1 MCGAFYFLP
10 MNVSKQTKLINYLRG
25 FATEERWQKIEEVV
39 QQRTRHVTVVL
50 EDIYQP
56 HNASAVLRSCDGFG
70 IQDVHIIENNNQFE
84 ASSQVTIGADQ
95 WLSLSRYKQPNTD
108 NTEACFNYLKEKGY
122 RVIATSPHEDDVN
135 LNDLPI
141 TDKTALVFGTELDGI
156 SERAKELADGFVKI
170 PMAGFSE
177 SFNISVSAAVCLYN
191 LTRRLR
197 TSNVNWKLTEEE
209 MEALK
214 LDWLKQSIKA
224 GEQLERTFLENRS
237 A

>member
-1 MCGAFYFLP
+1 MDT
-10 MNVSKQTKLINYLRG
+10 SKRTELINYLRD
-25 FATEERWQKIEEVV
+25 FATKARWQKIEEVV
-39 QQRTRHVTVVL
+39 QHRTRHLTVVV

-70 IQDVHIIENNNQFE
+70 IQDVHIIENSNRFE

-95 WLSLSRYKQPNTD
+95 WLTLSRYKQPNTD
-108 NTEACFNYLKEKGY
+108 NTELCFNHLKKRGY
-122 RVIATSPHEDDVN
+122 KIIATSPHEQDVN

-141 TDKTALVFGTELDGI
+141 TERTALVFGTELDGI

-191 LTRRLR
+191 LTRRLKA
-197 TSNVNWKLTEEE
+197 SEVNWQLSDEE
-209 MEALK
+209 MEELK
-214 LDWLKQSIKA
+214 LNWLKQSIKA
-224 GEQLERTFLENRS
+224 GEQLEKAFFEERDQN
-237 A
+237 

>member
-1 MCGAFYFLP
+1 
-10 MNVSKQTKLINYLRG
+10 MNTSKQTELINYLRD
-25 FATEERWQKIEEVV
+25 FATDERWQKIEAVV
-39 QQRTRHVTVVL
+39 HQRTRHLTVVV

-70 IQDVHIIENNNQFE
+70 VQDVHIIENNNQFE

-95 WLSLSRYKQPNTD
+95 WLSLSRYKEPNTD
-108 NTEACFNYLKEKGY
+108 NTEACFNHLKQVGY
-122 RVIATSPHEDDVN
+122 KIIATSPHEDDVN

-141 TDKTALVFGTELDGI
+141 TEKTALVFGTELNGI
-156 SERAKELADGFVKI
+156 SDRAKELADGFVKI

-197 TSNVNWKLTEEE
+197 ASQVDWMLSEEE

-214 LDWLKQSIKA
+214 LTWLKQSIKA
-224 GEQLERTFLENRS
+224 GEQLEKAFLENNG
-237 A
+237 

>member
-1 MCGAFYFLP
+1 MDTTR
-10 MNVSKQTKLINYLRG
+10 KTELINYLRE
-25 FATEERWQKIEEVV
+25 FATELRWQKIEEVV
-39 QQRTRHVTVVL
+39 QQRTRHLTVVV

-70 IQDVHIIENNNQFE
+70 IQDVHIIENSNRFE

-95 WLSLSRYKQPNTD
+95 WLTLTRYKQPSID
-108 NTEACFNYLKEKGY
+108 NTEACFSRLKEKGY
-122 RVIATSPHEDDVN
+122 RIIATSPHENDVN

-141 TDKTALVFGTELDGI
+141 TGRTALVFGTELDGI

-197 TSNVNWKLTEEE
+197 ASDVNWQLSDEE
-209 MEALK
+209 MVELK
-214 LDWLKQSIKA
+214 LNWLKQSIKA
-224 GEQLERTFLENRS
+224 GEQLEKAFLDQ
-237 A
+237 